1 MSSSRYYADLI
12 SRVYVEADLVDSP
25 RFQALRP
32 RLACFP
38 IHIVASKEEIPN
50 RHLNQRTVFLCRPRG
65 ETVGSCP
72 GSRGHIC
79 CNYLTADLYLGC
91 PLGCAYCIMK
101 SYLNFAPLTVYLD
114 PGPTIAR
121 IIAIAGRNP
130 DRMLRVGTGEVGD
143 SLLLDPIFGLSA
155 ELIGALADFPNVYLE
170 LKTKTHFVDH
180 LLDIDGKGNTVIGFS
195 LNPQSIITA
204 YEGSSSPLRLRLD
217 AARRALE
224 AGYLVSFHF
233 DPLIYYPEW
242 ERDYRGVIE
251 KIFERID
258 GKGIIWISLGG
269 FRFPPYLKPIIRN
282 RFPASKILW
291 GELFPGNDV
300 KFRYLKSLRVEMY
313 RKIVG
318 WLRDY
323 EPNLFIYL
331 CMESREVWEKVFGWS
346 PKNNKALDGLF
357 AQRVRSFSPAYQ

>member
-233 DPLIYYPEW
+233 DPLI
-242 ERDYRGVIE
+242 
-251 KIFERID
+251 
-258 GKGIIWISLGG
+258 
-269 FRFPPYLKPIIRN
+269 
-282 RFPASKILW
+282 
-291 GELFPGNDV
+291 
-300 KFRYLKSLRVEMY
+300 
-313 RKIVG
+313 
-318 WLRDY
+318 
-323 EPNLFIYL
+323 
-331 CMESREVWEKVFGWS
+331 
-346 PKNNKALDGLF
+346 
-357 AQRVRSFSPAYQ
+357 